1 MIRYRA
7 LQNQRTRQALTQAA
21 MKRSHRRCDL
31 IRITPDQ
38 PVTAPALSAAG
49 EEEGEQDALRTTA
62 PLLA

>member
-7 LQNQRTRQALTQAA
+7 LQNQRTRQALSQAA

-38 PVTAPALSAAG
+38 PAVAPALSATGA
-49 EEEGEQDALRTTA
+49 EEAQDSPRTTA
-62 PLLA
+62 PSLA